1 MPIEAAIKK
10 MLPSLTGIMLWA
22 LASSSGADP
31 TNPLPTKPGEAV
43 HSAVTDRPYI
53 ADMSHADPKTWHSL
67 PPAAQLSE
75 QGVKQ
80 EMAEKHRD
88 RGNG

>member
-1 MPIEAAIKK
+1 MKK
-10 MLPSLTGIMLWA
+10 ILPSLTGIMLCA
-22 LASSSGADP
+22 LGSSSGADP
-31 TNPLPTKPGEAV
+31 TNSLPTKPGEAV
-43 HSAVTDRPYI
+43 HSAVTDRPSI
-53 ADMSHADPKTWHSL
+53 TDMSHADPKTWHSL

-75 QGVKQ
+75 RRVKQ